1 MDRGRMAQIDVGGGT
16 VRLRFDVLEAEPGP
30 GGHRLGLRYEATPSG
45 LASGSTLL
53 FAGQLRLQHGGLFWL
68 GNLQVDQHLPVSA
81 TAVYPHPLVLST
93 TINNEQLG
101 GALAWLTRVS
111 FELRTCCQ
119 RFTSCRRRPVL
130 PSIPDSPL
138 RVTNLMHR
146 NI

>member
-1 MDRGRMAQIDVGGGT
+1 
-16 VRLRFDVLEAEPGP
+16 
-30 GGHRLGLRYEATPSG
+30 
-45 LASGSTLL
+45 
-53 FAGQLRLQHGGLFWL
+53 
-68 GNLQVDQHLPVSA
+68 
-81 TAVYPHPLVLST
+81 VLST

-130 PSIPDSPL
+130 PSSPTHPFV
-138 RVTNLMHR
+138 VTNLMHR